1 MAATEEQPE
10 KHCWVCFAT
19 ERDDHSAE
27 WVSPCR
33 CKGCTKWIHQT
44 CLQRWLDEKQRGN
57 GGGAVSCPQCGTEYN
72 VTFPKMGP
80 LVYCLQQ
87 VDWALS
93 RASPFA
99 AVGVVVGTVY
109 WSAVT
114 YGAVTV
120 MQVVGHKKGLY
131 AMERADPLFLLM
143 GLPTIP
149 VVLVLGKMVRWE
161 DYIVRLWQRYAYQRS
176 LSPGK
181 HSYPPVNPPI
191 PGHCGVFIS
200 VFYLSFSFT
209 PGSTRYLPRV
219 PADGPGTGDHL
230 SVSRT
235 LCGALIFPSVASLVG
250 RLLFRRATS
259 NLQQTILGAIAFV
272 MMKGIMKVYF
282 KQQQYVAQANRQ
294 ILDYP
299 ERNGDGR
306 TDGAEDDDDTE
317 EDSGNE

>member
-1 MAATEEQPE
+1 MALVEEQPE

-33 CKGCTKWIHQT
+33 CKGCTKWIHQS
-44 CLQRWLDEKQRGN
+44 CLQRWLDEKQKGN
-57 GGGAVSCPQCGTEYN
+57 GGGAVSCPQCGTEYH
-72 VTFPKMGP
+72 VIFPKMGP
-80 LVYCLQQ
+80 LVFFLQQ
-87 VDWALS
+87 VDRALS

-131 AMERADPLFLLM
+131 VMERADPLFLLM

-149 VVLVLGKMVRWE
+149 VVLVLGKMIRWE
-161 DYIVRLWQRYAYQRS
+161 DYIVRLWQRFSYKRK
-176 LSPGK
+176 LPPGN
-181 HSYPPVNPPI
+181 S
-191 PGHCGVFIS
+191 
-200 VFYLSFSFT
+200 
-209 PGSTRYLPRV
+209 RYLPRLPV
-219 PADGPGTGDHL
+219 DGPSAGDHL

-235 LCGALIFPSVASLVG
+235 LCGALIFPSLASVVG
-250 RLLFRRATS
+250 RLLFRQVSS
-259 NLQQTILGAIAFV
+259 NLQRTILGGIAFV
-272 MMKGIMKVYF
+272 LIKGVLKVYF
-282 KQQQYVAQANRQ
+282 KQQQYIMQANRQ
-294 ILDYP
+294 ILNYP
-299 ERNGDGR
+299 DRNGDGQNQ
-306 TDGAEDDDDTE
+306 GGEEDT

>member
-1 MAATEEQPE
+1 MALAEEQPE

-33 CKGCTKWIHQT
+33 CKGCTKWIHQS
-44 CLQRWLDEKQRGN
+44 CLQRWLDEKQKGN
-57 GGGAVSCPQCGTEYN
+57 SGGAVSCPQCGTEYHI
-72 VTFPKMGP
+72 TFPKMGP
-80 LVYCLQQ
+80 LVYFLQQ
-87 VDWALS
+87 VDRALS

-131 AMERADPLFLLM
+131 VMERADPLFLLM

-149 VVLVLGKMVRWE
+149 VVLVLGKMIRWE
-161 DYIVRLWQRYAYQRS
+161 DYIVRLWQRYKGKLQ
-176 LSPGK
+176 PG
-181 HSYPPVNPPI
+181 
-191 PGHCGVFIS
+191 
-200 VFYLSFSFT
+200 T
-209 PGSTRYLPRV
+209 RRYLPRV
-219 PADGPGTGDHL
+219 PADGPGSGDHL

-235 LCGALIFPSVASLVG
+235 LCGALIFPSIASLMG
-250 RLLFRRATS
+250 RLLFGRVNA
-259 NLQQTILGAIAFV
+259 NLQRTVLGGIAFV
-272 MMKGIMKVYF
+272 LIKGVMKVYF
-282 KQQQYVAQANRQ
+282 KQQQYVIQANREIQ
-294 ILDYP
+294 NYP
-299 ERNGDGR
+299 ERNGDGQQ
-306 TDGAEDDDDTE
+306 DGGDEDT

>member
-1 MAATEEQPE
+1 MASAEEQPE

-19 ERDDHSAE
+19 EKDDRSAE

-44 CLQRWLDEKQRGN
+44 CLQRWLDEKQKGNN
-57 GGGAVSCPQCGTEYN
+57 GGGVSCPQCGTEYHII
-72 VTFPKMGP
+72 FPKMGP
-80 LVYCLQQ
+80 LAYFLQQ
-87 VDWALS
+87 VDRALS

-131 AMERADPLFLLM
+131 VMERADPLFLLM

-149 VVLVLGKMVRWE
+149 VVLVLGKMIRWE
-161 DYIVRLWQRYAYQRS
+161 DYIVRMWQKY
-176 LSPGK
+176 
-181 HSYPPVNPPI
+181 SYKWKI
-191 PGHCGVFIS
+191 P
-200 VFYLSFSFT
+200 
-209 PGSTRYLPRV
+209 PGSNRYLPRI

-235 LCGALIFPSVASLVG
+235 LCGALIFPSIASLVG
-250 RLLFRRATS
+250 RLLFGRVAS
-259 NLQQTILGAIAFV
+259 NLQRTILGGIAFV
-272 MMKGIMKVYF
+272 LIKGVFKVYF
-282 KQQQYVAQANRQ
+282 KQQQYIIQANRQ
-294 ILDYP
+294 ILNYP
-299 ERNGDGR
+299 ERDANGQSEAGE
-306 TDGAEDDDDTE
+306 EDT

>member
-176 LSPGK
+176 LSPG
-181 HSYPPVNPPI
+181 
-191 PGHCGVFIS
+191 
-200 VFYLSFSFT
+200 
-209 PGSTRYLPRV
+209 STRYLPRV